1 MHLYVVAPG
10 FEALASK
17 FLARLWF
24 SARGFQLND
33 QRPAA
38 RYQKHPVRPAVNAPL
53 EVGDAKFLERT
64 VADAALDLGLR
75 TCHLTKP

>member
-10 FEALASK
+10 SEALDSK

-24 SARGFQLND
+24 FARGFELND
-33 QRPAA
+33 QRTAA

-53 EVGDAKFLERT
+53 EVGNAKFFERT
-64 VADAALDLGLR
+64 LADSAFDLGLG
-75 TCHLTKP
+75 TCH